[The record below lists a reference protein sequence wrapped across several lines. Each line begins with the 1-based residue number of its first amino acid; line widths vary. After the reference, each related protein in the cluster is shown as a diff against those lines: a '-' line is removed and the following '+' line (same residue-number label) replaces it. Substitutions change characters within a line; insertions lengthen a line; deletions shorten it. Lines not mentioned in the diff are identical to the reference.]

1 MIAKRLSPLNKS
13 DWQRLEEG
21 RGTLMGREK
30 GAGGRGKGEGERE
43 REKGKGEGEGRR
55 DSVGSQERG

>member
-21 RGTLMGREK
+21 RGTLMGREN
-30 GAGGRGKGEGERE
+30 GAGGREKGEGERE
-43 REKGKGEGEGRR
+43 REKGKAEG
-55 DSVGSQERG
+55 VM